1 MSGYVVLARKY
12 RPQKFDDLVGQSVV
26 AQVLRG
32 AIEEDR
38 VAHAYLFCG
47 PRGTGKTT
55 TARIIAKTLN
65 CEARQ
70 GLDPCNVC
78 DRCTAADAGAEPDI
92 VEIDA
97 ASHTG
102 VDHIRDLR
110 DQAAYAPMRARYKVY
125 VIDEVHML
133 SRGAFNA
140 LLKTLEE
147 PPPHV
152 KFLFATTELHKV
164 PDTIQSRCQVLHL
177 HPIREPEIAAR
188 LHEIA
193 GLEGIEAEE
202 GVLSELARRARG
214 GMRDA
219 LSLFDQLLALA
230 GKTPTLEDV
239 ARMADGGSSRE
250 LNELLTHVENG
261 DRAAALGAL
270 PARHGGEAG
279 LVDDILEHVRSCL
292 VASLCGEN
300 SPHLQ
305 GSDEA
310 RLAMAERGKRLGA
323 DRLELWLGEWLH
335 ARERIRVM
343 GEHAR
348 SILELTIL
356 DLCHPDRTL
365 PLTELE
371 ARLARLEERLGGAS
385 AGTSP
390 VAPAAK
396 AAGPAPS
403 AARTSAPPSP
413 APSEARPESA
423 APARPPES
431 ARAPESARPP
441 ESARAAESARPP
453 ESKAELQPAA
463 PQRPAAKVERPAARG
478 QAAAAPPTKPA
489 EIWVRFLDELGKAAA
504 GMVEVLRR
512 SARLE
517 DVSPERVVIELKG
530 LDAAD
535 RRMTK
540 NARNLAT
547 CQRVIGEILGRE
559 VKLVMNE
566 SQTSEKRSADPF
578 TDSVASLFDG
588 TIEEGS

>member
-1 MSGYVVLARKY
+1 MVSMSGYVVLARKY

-55 TARIIAKTLN
+55 TARIVAKTLN
-65 CEARQ
+65 CENRQ
-70 GLDPCNVC
+70 GLDPCNQC
-78 DRCTAADAGAEPDI
+78 ERCTAADAGAEPDI

-152 KFLFATTELHKV
+152 KFLFATTEVHKV
-164 PDTIQSRCQVLHL
+164 PDTIQSRCQVLQL

-188 LHEIA
+188 LQEIA
-193 GLEGIEAEE
+193 RLEGIEAEE
-202 GVLSELARRARG
+202 GVLDELARRARG

-230 GKTPTLEDV
+230 GKSPTLEDV
-239 ARMADGGSSRE
+239 ARMADGGGSRE
-250 LNELLTHVENG
+250 LNELLSHVENG
-261 DRAAALGAL
+261 DRAGALAAL
-270 PARHGGEAG
+270 PSQHGGEAA

-305 GSDEA
+305 GSDEV
-310 RLAMAERGKRLGA
+310 RKAMVERGRRLGP

-348 SILELTIL
+348 SILELTLL
-356 DLCHPDRTL
+356 DLCHSDHTL
-365 PLTELE
+365 PLAELE

-385 AGTSP
+385 KGASKGSAAGASARPAPAPAPAPAPRPSAAPSAPAREPRPAASAPSAPNSGAPDSP
-390 VAPAAK
+390 GAAAPSPPAEPSAELRPAAPKTAKAAK
-396 AAGPAPS
+396 AERPASRKP
-403 AARTSAPPSP
+403 
-413 APSEARPESA
+413 A
-423 APARPPES
+423 APA
-431 ARAPESARPP
+431 
-441 ESARAAESARPP
+441 
-453 ESKAELQPAA
+453 
-463 PQRPAAKVERPAARG
+463 
-478 QAAAAPPTKPA
+478 PTKPA

-504 GMVEVLRR
+504 GMVAVLRR
-512 SARLE
+512 SARLQTV
-517 DVSPERVVIELKG
+517 DPDRVVIELEG

-540 NARNLAT
+540 NARNVAT
-547 CQRVIGEILGRE
+547 CQRVIGEVLGRE
-559 VKLVMNE
+559 VELVMNE
-566 SQTSEKRSADPF
+566 SETSEKRSADPF